1 MSSKHPQVGRRQ
13 PRFNS
18 PCSHLKIRKLA
29 KMKLSCTVYALVL
42 TLLLST
48 TFCNARNDVVCAY
61 CKEPRAVEVKTK
73 KPLPEAPC
81 GHRLLDNTLC
91 QSMRLKRLYKCKGC
105 KEHSWGNARRTDDL
119 PQEGT

>member
-1 MSSKHPQVGRRQ
+1 
-13 PRFNS
+13 
-18 PCSHLKIRKLA
+18 
-29 KMKLSCTVYALVL
+29 MKLSCTVYALVL

-119 PQEGT
+119 PQEGSCTHESKQKMVYNQTKKTFEPFLEFI